1 MKHKEVFIIL
11 LLALVLIGLIA
22 VYVVKNSDDTSSEN
36 YGTIQLDKSINNS
49 NNKEQKTEKNV
60 TLKQSSEVE
69 SALIEKIE
77 PHASYYLE
85 EVCVEENQRVEKGAN
100 LLKYTNG
107 TYLTAPYDCSVTELN
122 LPEKEG
128 KIMNSHY
135 VEISSNNVLS
145 VTINVDETNINK
157 INIGQE
163 AKIKVATLEKEYTG
177 YVTNIASTASN
188 GKFKIKIEFE
198 NDGNIK
204 LGMTANI
211 EMEVKE

>member
-1 MKHKEVFIIL
+1 
-11 LLALVLIGLIA
+11 
-22 VYVVKNSDDTSSEN
+22 
-36 YGTIQLDKSINNS
+36 
-49 NNKEQKTEKNV
+49 
-60 TLKQSSEVE
+60 
-69 SALIEKIE
+69 
-77 PHASYYLE
+77 
-85 EVCVEENQRVEKGAN
+85 
-100 LLKYTNG
+100 
-107 TYLTAPYDCSVTELN
+107 
-122 LPEKEG
+122 
-128 KIMNSHY
+128 MNSHY